1 MDIKLRARLSAYSKI
16 ESVPQSGSEGG
27 LPDTNLIPPGTVV
40 GVGEN
45 GTFIPVPSI
54 TKEDVDT
61 LFTDV
66 DDEENNV
73 VTKEEIDSLF
83 DPKEDE
89 SVENNTTNDPR
100 AVTREEIDSLFS

>member
-16 ESVPQSGSEGG
+16 ESVPQSGGGSG
-27 LPDTNLIPPGTVV
+27 LPDTSLIPPGTIV

-45 GTFIPVPSI
+45 GFIPVPSI

-61 LFTDV
+61 LFTNVNEDT
-66 DDEENNV
+66 NNV

-83 DPKEDE
+83 DPKDNE
-89 SVENNTTNDPR
+89 STETSKQQDPR
-100 AVTREEIDSLFS
+100 AITKEEIDSLFR